1 MFNYV
6 KNYDAQ
12 CFPIQ
17 CFSKKWDFIVS
28 NAEILICPKIRFY
41 SFFNWNKIIQKK
53 DLLLDL
59 WTMNLSCVL
68 LMRAECSDLKNP
80 FEKFCLVKK
89 RLYNSARL
97 RKQTFVKEA
106 YRLIPLFL
114 IVLYSLLYLS
124 KTLEVSYFDTV
135 G

>member
-1 MFNYV
+1 
-6 KNYDAQ
+6 
-12 CFPIQ
+12 
-17 CFSKKWDFIVS
+17 
-28 NAEILICPKIRFY
+28 
-41 SFFNWNKIIQKK
+41 
-53 DLLLDL
+53 
-59 WTMNLSCVL
+59 MNLSCVL